1 MPNVYV
7 TDYTYT
13 HLDYERAILEP
24 LGCTVIGRQ
33 CRTAADVI
41 AQCGDAVALLNQYA
55 PITREVFAALPNLKI
70 IVRYGVGYDS
80 VDVAAATEHGV
91 MVVNVPDYG
100 VQEVADHTLAL
111 LLAMVRKIPAIV
123 NDVTAGRWNDN
134 TFHPIMGL
142 AAKTV
147 GLLGFG
153 NIAKEVAKRA
163 QAFNMQV
170 QAYDPYVTAE
180 VFAAHQ
186 VTGLTADA
194 LFATS
199 DIICVHLPLNDQTRH
214 FVSAPTLSQM
224 KKTAYLINTARG
236 GVVHSADLAAAL
248 QAGQIAGAALDVLDI
263 EPMPADHPL
272 RSVPNCLLTCHIAW
286 YSEASLVRLQQFA
299 AREIA
304 RMLQGESPRSVVNRR
319 G

>member
-1 MPNVYV
+1 MQNVYV

-55 PITREVFAALPNLKI
+55 PITREVFAALPNLKLV
-70 IVRYGVGYDS
+70 VRYGVGYDS

-286 YSEASLVRLQQFA
+286 YSEDSLVRLQQFA